1 MTKFKILTWL
11 AVVALLLALPVAV
24 LAQGEGQPAR
34 PAVFAGTAM
43 VDGEKAADGTMVVAM
58 IGDEKVGSTMT
69 MDGMYA
75 LRIPQNPMM
84 DYTDQDITFMIG
96 NYGSPE
102 TAMWKPDGGGEL
114 DLTASMTMPGAR
126 GPAMVNMG
134 VRGVNTVLVDGN
146 GMTLYAFSQDTQGA
160 GGTAAASACT
170 SEQCLA
176 AWPLVTTDGDGVA
189 GSGVDQSLIGMAEH
203 ANGAMQ
209 VTYNGWPL
217 YRFAGDMAAGDA
229 NGQGLGGAWWVVSLK
244 GEAVQGTGMMGMDGQ
259 DGKAG
264 AAGRNGADGKDGA
277 DGHDGKDGKDG
288 ANGKDGAPGKD
299 GVDGKDGGQGPQGEQ
314 GAQGEQ
320 GPKGDAGPAGAAG
333 APGGGGALAVV
344 ALIIAIV
351 AVVIG
356 GAGIM
361 MGRRSAA

>member
-24 LAQGEGQPAR
+24 LAQGDGQPAR

-43 VDGEKAADGTMVVAM
+43 VDGEKVADGTMVVAM
-58 IGDEKVGSTMT
+58 IGDEKVGSAMT
-69 MDGMYA
+69 MDSMYA
-75 LRIPQNPMM
+75 LTIPQNPMM
-84 DYTDQDITFMIG
+84 DYTDKDIMFMIG
-96 NYGSPE
+96 KLESPE

-114 DLTASMTMPGAR
+114 NLTADMSMMRR
-126 GPAMVNMG
+126 GPAMINMG
-134 VRGVNTVLVDGN
+134 VRGVNTVLVDDN

-160 GGTAAASACT
+160 GGTAAVSACT

-189 GSGVDQSLIGMAEH
+189 GGGVDQSLLGMAEH

-217 YRFAGDMAAGDA
+217 YRFAGDLAAGDS
-229 NGQGLGGAWWVVSLK
+229 NGQGLGGAWWVVSLS
-244 GEAVQGTGMMGMDGQ
+244 GEAVQGTGMMGMDGK
-259 DGKAG
+259 DGAAG
-264 AAGRNGADGKDGA
+264 AAGRDGA
-277 DGHDGKDGKDG
+277 D
-288 ANGKDGAPGKD
+288 GKD
-299 GVDGKDGGQGPQGEQ
+299 GVDGKDGADGKDGVDGNDGAPGKDGADGQDGAQGPQGEQ
-314 GAQGEQ
+314 GPAGDA
-320 GPKGDAGPAGAAG
+320 GPKGDTGPAGTAG